1 MTCVHGDTRIGGEMS
16 NKEKK
21 YNEEIVTENENTCE
35 TKKGII
41 NAPGYA
47 GINLRSEPSTESEV
61 LKVMKEGE
69 EIEILDEEHLDFYAV
84 CTADGF
90 LGYCMKA
97 FVIVC

>member
-1 MTCVHGDTRIGGEMS
+1 MS

-21 YNEEIVTENENTCE
+21 YNEEIVTANENTCE

-47 GINLRSEPSTESEV
+47 GVNLRSEPSTDSEV

-84 CTADGF
+84 CTAD
-90 LGYCMKA
+90 
-97 FVIVC
+97 

>member
-1 MTCVHGDTRIGGEMS
+1 MCFHFR
-16 NKEKK
+16 
-21 YNEEIVTENENTCE
+21 
-35 TKKGII
+35 
-41 NAPGYA
+41 
-47 GINLRSEPSTESEV
+47 LRSLRSVASSEAEV

-90 LGYCMKA
+90 LGYCMKK

>member
-1 MTCVHGDTRIGGEMS
+1 MS
-16 NKEKK
+16 NKETQ
-21 YNEEIVTENENTCE
+21 YNEEIVTVKENTCE

-41 NAPGYA
+41 DAPGYA

-90 LGYCMKA
+90 LGYSMKA
-97 FVIVC
+97 VVIGC

>member
-1 MTCVHGDTRIGGEMS
+1 MN

-21 YNEEIVTENENTCE
+21 YNEEVVIPDENVCK

-41 NAPGYA
+41 DAPGYA
-47 GINLRSEPSTESEV
+47 GINLRSEPSIESEV

-84 CTADGF
+84 CTSDGF

>member
-1 MTCVHGDTRIGGEMS
+1 MS

-21 YNEEIVTENENTCE
+21 YNEEIVTANENTCK

-41 NAPGYA
+41 DAPGYA

-61 LKVMKEGE
+61 LKVMKEGD
-69 EIEILDEEHLDFYAV
+69 EIEILDEEHLDFYTV
-84 CTADGF
+84 CTADGL

>member
-1 MTCVHGDTRIGGEMS
+1 MS

-35 TKKGII
+35 TTCETKKGII
-41 NAPGYA
+41 DAPGYA